1 MFLMFK
7 IEGYVD
13 WDMVIDVKGRNLVR
27 VRVKASLPMFI
38 RNLW

>member
-1 MFLMFK
+1 MFR

-13 WDMVIDVKGRNLVR
+13 WVMVIDVKGRNVVR